1 MANPIPRTG
10 RSHGLDAPAEQA
22 RWKRLDLSLRLFN
35 LRMLGPASIGILVI
49 ALAAAWAASRP
60 AGPVSPSY
68 TGQFLAAEAV
78 LLLSIALALVST
90 LRWVE
95 PWFDG
100 IDRAMV
106 WHRRVAM
113 SALILLV
120 AHIAITT
127 NPHPSTAG
135 PALAV
140 TGMLGLVVLA
150 VWAILPRW
158 QSIAPAKLHSLVLT
172 VRRLPGVRWVSRLLG
187 NYERWR
193 VGHRFTGLFVASGFT
208 HGLLDGTAFDVP
220 LPRWSFVAVGGTGLA
235 FYLYR
240 ELLARFFVPLHDYQV
255 ATVQVLDGGY
265 TEIGLRPLGRRLAFI
280 PGQFAMLYLEAK
292 DGWHRHPFTI
302 SSAPEESTIRFAV
315 KALGDD
321 TSRARSVKPGM
332 PAILGGAHGRFT
344 YLRGTQYQAWIAGGI
359 GITPFL
365 SWLRGATNEQLPER
379 VYLFYSGN
387 GPAPWADEIH
397 AIAARHPCLHAYFI
411 DTRAD
416 GRLTPER
423 VLTTA
428 AIDPRQLSVF
438 MCGPKQMLDAFEVQ
452 LHRGGVRS
460 LNIHREHYDW
470 R

>member
-10 RSHGLDAPAEQA
+10 RSHELDAPAKQA
-22 RWKRLDLSLRLFN
+22 GWKRPDLSLRLLN

-106 WHRRVAM
+106 WHCRVAM

-158 QSIAPAKLHSLVLT
+158 QSIAPAKLHSLMLT
-172 VRRLPGVRWVSRLLG
+172 VRRLPGVRWVSRLVG
-187 NYERWR
+187 DYERWR

-208 HGLLDGTAFDVP
+208 HGLLDGTAFDAP
-220 LPRWSFVAVGGTGLA
+220 LLRWSFVAVGGTGLG
-235 FYLYR
+235 
-240 ELLARFFVPLHDYQV
+240 LLPVPG
-255 ATVQVLDGGY
+255 AAG
-265 TEIGLRPLGRRLAFI
+265 
-280 PGQFAMLYLEAK
+280 PG
-292 DGWHRHPFTI
+292 
-302 SSAPEESTIRFAV
+302 SSCRCMIIR
-315 KALGDD
+315 
-321 TSRARSVKPGM
+321 
-332 PAILGGAHGRFT
+332 
-344 YLRGTQYQAWIAGGI
+344 
-359 GITPFL
+359 
-365 SWLRGATNEQLPER
+365 
-379 VYLFYSGN
+379 
-387 GPAPWADEIH
+387 
-397 AIAARHPCLHAYFI
+397 
-411 DTRAD
+411 
-416 GRLTPER
+416 
-423 VLTTA
+423 
-428 AIDPRQLSVF
+428 
-438 MCGPKQMLDAFEVQ
+438 
-452 LHRGGVRS
+452 
-460 LNIHREHYDW
+460 
-470 R
+470 